1 MGFALD
7 SEEPVETIIEA
18 CGTAH
23 CIVFRVDQVRQEEP
37 RIDHQTAPSNVKTGT
52 SVLPLRLPGP

>member
-23 CIVFRVDQVRQEEP
+23 RTVFRVDQVRQEP